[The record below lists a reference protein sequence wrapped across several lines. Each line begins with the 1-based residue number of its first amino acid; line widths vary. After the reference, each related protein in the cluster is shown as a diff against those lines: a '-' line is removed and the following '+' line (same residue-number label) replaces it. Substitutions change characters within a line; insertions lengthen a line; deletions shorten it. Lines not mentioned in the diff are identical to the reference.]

1 MLLAALLFLS
11 TAATAP
17 AQTPDQLWQ
26 DLMKGNK
33 VYVSGHEKFDDISSL
48 REHSA
53 AHQSPPV
60 TVLSC
65 SDSRVPTEIV
75 FDKTINSL
83 FIIRVAGNVA
93 GPYEIASIEYAIAN
107 GYTKMI
113 VVMGHEECGAVR
125 AALSDKDPGSP
136 SLVALVTKIRESF
149 GTMQR
154 ALDPATVKKAVEA
167 NTRAS
172 AADLLKQSKI
182 ISDAV
187 ASGKVALVTAYYD
200 LDEGTVERL
209 K

>member
-17 AQTPDQLWQ
+17 QTPDQLWL

-33 VYVSGHEKFDDISSL
+33 VYVSGHEKFDNIVQL
-48 REHSA
+48 REHTA
-53 AHQSPPV
+53 AHQNPPV

-113 VVMGHEECGAVR
+113 VVMGHEDCGAVR
-125 AALSDKDPGSP
+125 AALSEGDAGSP
-136 SLVALVTKIRESF
+136 SLNALVTKIRESF
-149 GTMQR
+149 GGIQR
-154 ALDPATVKKAVEA
+154 ALDPATVRKAVEA

-172 AADLLKQSKI
+172 AADLLRESKI

-187 ASGKVALVTAYYD
+187 SNGRVALVTAYYD
-200 LDEGTVERL
+200 LDAGTVERL

>member
-11 TAATAP
+11 SAAATP
-17 AQTPDQLWQ
+17 QTPDQVWQ
-26 DLMKGNK
+26 GLMAGNK
-33 VYVSGHEKFDDISSL
+33 VYVAGHEKFDDIASL
-48 REHSA
+48 REHTA

-60 TVLSC
+60 TILSC

-83 FIIRVAGNVA
+83 FVIRVAGNVA

-125 AALSDKDPGSP
+125 AALSPNDPGSP
-136 SLVALVTKIRESF
+136 SLNALVAKVRESF
-149 GTMQR
+149 GGIDR
-154 ALDPATVKKAVEA
+154 KLDPATVRKAVEA
-167 NTRAS
+167 NARAS

-187 ASGKVALVTAYYD
+187 KSGKVALVTAYYD
-200 LDEGTVERL
+200 LDEGTVVRL

>member
-11 TAATAP
+11 AAATAP
-17 AQTPDQLWQ
+17 QSPDQIWQ
-26 DLMKGNK
+26 DLMQGNK
-33 VYVSGHEKFDDISSL
+33 VYVSGHEKFDDITHL

-53 AHQSPPV
+53 AHQNPPV
-60 TVLSC
+60 TLLSC
-65 SDSRVPTEIV
+65 SDSRVPAEIV

-83 FIIRVAGNVA
+83 FVVRVAGNIA

-113 VVMGHEECGAVR
+113 VVMGHESCGAVS

-136 SLVALVTKIRESF
+136 SLNALVAKIRESF
-149 GTMQR
+149 GGMKR
-154 ALDPATVKKAVEA
+154 ALDPATVRKAVEA

-187 ASGKVALVTAYYD
+187 KSGRVALVTAYYD
-200 LDEGTVERL
+200 LDAGTVERL

>member
-11 TAATAP
+11 PAVATPKSAE
-17 AQTPDQLWQ
+17 TLWQ
-26 DLMKGNK
+26 ALMEGNK
-33 VYVSGHEKFDDISSL
+33 VYVAGHEKFDDIVTL
-48 REHSA
+48 REHTA

-60 TVLSC
+60 TILSC
-65 SDSRVPTEIV
+65 SDSRVPAELV

-83 FIIRVAGNVA
+83 FVVRVAGNVA

-113 VVMGHEECGAVR
+113 IVMGHEECGAIR
-125 AALSDKDPGSP
+125 AALSPNDAGSP
-136 SLVALVTKIRESF
+136 SLNALVTKIRESF
-149 GTMQR
+149 GGIER
-154 ALDPATVKKAVEA
+154 KLDPATVRKAVEA
-167 NTRAS
+167 NARAS

-187 ASGKVALVTAYYD
+187 KSGKVALVTAYYD